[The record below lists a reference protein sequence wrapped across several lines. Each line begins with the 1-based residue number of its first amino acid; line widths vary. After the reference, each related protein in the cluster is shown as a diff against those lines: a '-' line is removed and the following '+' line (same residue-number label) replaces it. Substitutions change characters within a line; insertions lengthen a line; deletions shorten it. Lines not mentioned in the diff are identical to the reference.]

1 LRGWNLAAQ
10 AEGAAYVI
18 KSKLR
23 GIALHVRYRPRGLSM
38 AGDMWCGID
47 GVVSNAL
54 GSQTSGWEVDGMDGR
69 MGKGGC
75 RTTTTTIDAV
85 ILCGVVVYVLR
96 RGGICNMGGRG
107 WCQGTAY

>member
-10 AEGAAYVI
+10 AEGTAYVI

-54 GSQTSGWEVDGMDGR
+54 GQTSGWEVDGMNGR
-69 MGKGGC
+69 MGKGVPDNNND
-75 RTTTTTIDAV
+75 RRRNFTRRRR
-85 ILCGVVVYVLR
+85 LCTEEGRDLQY
-96 RGGICNMGGRG
+96 GGTGMGRS
-107 WCQGTAY
+107 

>member
-10 AEGAAYVI
+10 AEGGAYVI

-54 GSQTSGWEVDGMDGR
+54 GTDFGMGGGWDGWEDGKRGVPDNNNNDRRRDFTRRRRLCTEEGR
-69 MGKGGC
+69 DLQYGGTGMG
-75 RTTTTTIDAV
+75 RS
-85 ILCGVVVYVLR
+85 
-96 RGGICNMGGRG
+96 
-107 WCQGTAY
+107 